1 MKVINNIIEINEHQK
16 IAILKEDVIRV
27 FEDNKLASNT
37 VGYLNDNNVVFN
49 VDGNTI
55 TTSRLKIEVKD
66 DFNLKVSDNLGR
78 IIFENSNLIR
88 KPKLTANAKVNELL
102 KLEGHEVEST
112 ASTDFEV
119 QKAFSLDEDDKIYGL
134 GDKTG
139 FLNKRN
145 YIFENWNTDDP
156 SAHNESYKSLYKSI
170 PFMIIKKKSFSYGLF
185 FDNTFKS
192 EFDLGVEQNDQFIYS
207 AVKGNL
213 DYYIFATGS
222 IKNVI
227 TSYTDLNGHVNLV
240 KMEIL
245 GHQQSRWSYE
255 TKEEVEEVIKKYEE
269 SDIPLEII
277 HLDIDYMKDYKDFS
291 WDQNKFGDKEDFLT
305 SMKKKGIKI
314 VPIIDAGVKVEEG
327 YSIYDEGVENNYFI
341 SNDDGSEYHG
351 VVWPGPSVF
360 PDFGSNKVASWWSL
374 KVKEFSKGFGGIWL
388 DMNEPASF
396 NGPLPL
402 DLKCTYQG
410 KETTHERFHNLF
422 GEEMAKATYNGLKQI
437 NNERPFVIT
446 RACYASGYKYSSV
459 WTGDNQSIYSHLQMS
474 IPQLLNLGMSG
485 FGFSGCDIGGFGS
498 NCTKELLIRWVQAA
512 MFSPLFRNHSAKGCY
527 YQEPYQFDAE
537 CKKIYGDVVR
547 LRYSYLPYLYDLF
560 KEMSENGL
568 PIMRPL
574 VMEYEFDSKTEEIND
589 EFMVGT
595 NLLIAPIVNQGQRVR
610 SVYLPKGQW
619 IYKDVFYDGE
629 KHYLI
634 NINLNEIAI
643 FTKYNSIMVRYSG
656 IEKIELD
663 NINNLIIELNGDE
676 GTYNHFI
683 DDLKT
688 NNYLKGEYNY
698 YKIEYKKNI
707 LTISKDEKLDIYK
720 TFTII
725 KGNKEIIIDNNKDFI
740 EINI

>member
-1 MKVINNIIEINEHQK
+1 
-16 IAILKEDVIRV
+16 
-27 FEDNKLASNT
+27 
-37 VGYLNDNNVVFN
+37 
-49 VDGNTI
+49 
-55 TTSRLKIEVKD
+55 
-66 DFNLKVSDNLGR
+66 
-78 IIFENSNLIR
+78 
-88 KPKLTANAKVNELL
+88 
-102 KLEGHEVEST
+102 
-112 ASTDFEV
+112 
-119 QKAFSLDEDDKIYGL
+119 
-134 GDKTG
+134 
-139 FLNKRN
+139 
-145 YIFENWNTDDP
+145 
-156 SAHNESYKSLYKSI
+156 
-170 PFMIIKKKSFSYGLF
+170 
-185 FDNTFKS
+185 
-192 EFDLGVEQNDQFIYS
+192 
-207 AVKGNL
+207 
-213 DYYIFATGS
+213 
-222 IKNVI
+222 
-227 TSYTDLNGHVNLV
+227 
-240 KMEIL
+240 
-245 GHQQSRWSYE
+245 
-255 TKEEVEEVIKKYEE
+255 
-269 SDIPLEII
+269 
-277 HLDIDYMKDYKDFS
+277 
-291 WDQNKFGDKEDFLT
+291 
-305 SMKKKGIKI
+305 
-314 VPIIDAGVKVEEG
+314 
-327 YSIYDEGVENNYFI
+327 
-341 SNDDGSEYHG
+341 
-351 VVWPGPSVF
+351 
-360 PDFGSNKVASWWSL
+360 
-374 KVKEFSKGFGGIWL
+374 
-388 DMNEPASF
+388 
-396 NGPLPL
+396 
-402 DLKCTYQG
+402 
-410 KETTHERFHNLF
+410 
-422 GEEMAKATYNGLKQI
+422 
-437 NNERPFVIT
+437 
-446 RACYASGYKYSSV
+446 
-459 WTGDNQSIYSHLQMS
+459 
-474 IPQLLNLGMSG
+474 
-485 FGFSGCDIGGFGS
+485 
-498 NCTKELLIRWVQAA
+498 